1 MAKGPQSNITTR
13 IAPNVSNVFNKAF
26 GYVPKDIRTP
36 GAVKALERMATKNL
50 DLGRT
55 RSN

>member
-13 IAPNVSNVFNKAF
+13 IAPNVSNVFNRAF
-26 GYVPKDIRTP
+26 GYVPKDIKTP